1 MTSSKKAVLPS
12 WSADPR
18 PRERVLA
25 DGARHLN
32 NAELVALCLGAG
44 MPGEDAVSLAARL
57 IKQFGGVEG
66 LLGASV
72 DKLLACRGLGD
83 AKVAALKAVHEL
95 SCRRDETQLANAAAL
110 SDPTAVTR
118 YLRRRIGHLEREVF
132 GCLFLDTRHRPMCFE
147 ILFYGS
153 INRAHVHTR
162 EILKRAIQ
170 LNAAALILAHNHP
183 SGIPEPSSADLNL
196 TRELKDLLHRIDV
209 ALLDHIVVAPG
220 SSVSLAQ
227 RGLIT

>member
-1 MTSSKKAVLPS
+1 MTSSKNAALP
-12 WSADPR
+12 WLADPR
-18 PRERVLA
+18 PRERVLVH
-25 DGARHLN
+25 GARHLS

-44 MPGEDAVSLAARL
+44 VPGEDAVSLAARL
-57 IKQFGGVEG
+57 IKQFGGLEG

-83 AKVAALKAVHEL
+83 ARVAVLKAVHEL
-95 SCRRDETQLANAAAL
+95 SCRRDETQLATSDALTDPAA
-110 SDPTAVTR
+110 VIR

-147 ILFYGS
+147 VLFYGS

-183 SGIPEPSSADLNL
+183 SGIAEPSSADLNL

-209 ALLDHIVVAPG
+209 ALLDHIVVAPASG
-220 SSVSLAQ
+220 VSLAQ
-227 RGLIT
+227 RGLMM